1 MQAKIYLTPSM
12 VREFVNVASKCEFD
26 IDITS
31 YNHISVDAKSMVGVY
46 ALDMN
51 GALTVSY
58 EGYNP
63 EFEQYLKGHAVAC

>member
-12 VREFVNVASKCEFD
+12 VREFVNVASKCDFD
-26 IDITS
+26 IDITG
-31 YNHISVDAKSMVGVY
+31 YNHYCVDAKSMVGVY

-58 EGYNP
+58 NGYNE
-63 EFEQYLKGHAVAC
+63 EFEQYLKRHAVAC